1 LFDIEL
7 CSFLLFGQWADGKFS
22 ANFSVDFD
30 APRAHRWPMV
40 AASLPETGA
49 LMDAFY
55 SRDASY
61 DGVFYT
67 GVRTTGI
74 FCRPSCSARKPKPE
88 NIEFFQTARDAM
100 FAGYRACRRCHPLE
114 APGETP
120 AWLGALI
127 EAVDADPARRWTDED
142 LRSLGIHPD
151 RVRRWFKA
159 NHGMTFHAY
168 ARARRLGTAL
178 ERIREGDRVVSAAL
192 DHGYESLSGFNA
204 AVRGL
209 IGAPPTASGE
219 LATVILRR
227 ITTPLGPMLAGA
239 VGTKVCFLEFADRR
253 MLEHQL
259 AALAKRLECRYLPGN
274 APVLQALNEQ
284 LDAYF
289 SGRLQCFD
297 VPLESPGTEF
307 QQAVWGQQLKIP
319 YGETR
324 SYADVAE
331 ALGRPTA
338 TRAVARANG
347 TNRLAILIPCHRVIG
362 KDGSLTGY
370 AGSLWR
376 KQWLLELEQG

>member
-1 LFDIEL
+1 
-7 CSFLLFGQWADGKFS
+7 
-22 ANFSVDFD
+22 
-30 APRAHRWPMV
+30 
-40 AASLPETGA
+40 
-49 LMDAFY
+49 MDAFY

-74 FCRPSCSARKPKPE
+74 FCRPSCSARKPRPE

-100 FAGYRACRRCHPLE
+100 FAGYRACRRCRPLE

-120 AWLGALI
+120 AWLGALV
-127 EAVDADPARRWTDED
+127 EAVDADPARRWTDDD
-142 LRSLGIHPD
+142 LRALGVHPD
-151 RVRRWFKA
+151 RVRRWFKV

-178 ERIREGDRVVSAAL
+178 ERIREGDRVVSTAL

-204 AVRGL
+204 AVRSL
-209 IGAPPTASGE
+209 IGASPTASDE

-239 VGTKVCFLEFADRR
+239 VGDEVCFLEFADRR
-253 MLEHQL
+253 MLERQF
-259 AALAKRLECRYLPGN
+259 ATLAKRLKCRYLPGT
-274 APVLQALNEQ
+274 APVLELLNEQ

-289 SGRLQCFD
+289 AGQLKHFDLPLQAR
-297 VPLESPGTEF
+297 GTDF
-307 QQAVWGQQLKIP
+307 QQAVWDQLLGIP

-331 ALGRPTA
+331 ALGQPTA

-347 TNRLAILIPCHRVIG
+347 SNRIAIVIPCHRVIG

-376 KQWLLELEQG
+376 KQRLLELEQS

>member
-1 LFDIEL
+1 MI
-7 CSFLLFGQWADGKFS
+7 
-22 ANFSVDFD
+22 
-30 APRAHRWPMV
+30 
-40 AASLPETGA
+40 AASLPETGT
-49 LMDAFY
+49 LMDAFF
-55 SRDASY
+55 SRDSSY

-100 FAGYRACRRCHPLE
+100 FAGYRACQRCHPLE

-120 AWLGALI
+120 VWLAELI

-142 LRSLGIHPD
+142 LRALGVHPD

-159 NHGMTFHAY
+159 HHGMTFHAY

-209 IGAPPTASGE
+209 IGASPTASGD

-227 ITTPLGPMLAGA
+227 VTTPLGPMLAGA
-239 VGTKVCFLEFADRR
+239 AGTKLCFLEFADRR
-253 MLEHQL
+253 MLERQL
-259 AALAKRLECRYLPGN
+259 ATLARRLECRFLPGN
-274 APVLQALNEQ
+274 APVLQLLNEQ

-289 SGRLQCFD
+289 AGRLQRFN
-297 VPLESPGTEF
+297 VPLQAPGTEF
-307 QQAVWGQQLKIP
+307 QRAVWDRLLEIP

-324 SYADVAE
+324 SYADIAQV
-331 ALGRPTA
+331 LGQPTA

-347 TNRLAILIPCHRVIG
+347 TNRIAILIPCHRVIG

-370 AGSLWR
+370 GGSLWR
-376 KQWLLELEQG
+376 KQRLLELEQG

>member
-1 LFDIEL
+1 
-7 CSFLLFGQWADGKFS
+7 
-22 ANFSVDFD
+22 
-30 APRAHRWPMV
+30 
-40 AASLPETGA
+40 
-49 LMDAFY
+49 MDAFY

-74 FCRPSCSARKPKPE
+74 FCRPSCSARKPKPK
-88 NIEFFQTARDAM
+88 NIEFFRTARDAM
-100 FAGYRACRRCHPLE
+100 FAGYRACRRCRPLE

-120 AWLGALI
+120 AWLGGLI

-142 LRSLGIHPD
+142 LRASGVHPD
-151 RVRRWFKA
+151 RVRRWFKTH
-159 NHGMTFHAY
+159 HGMTFHAY

-178 ERIREGDRVVSAAL
+178 ERIREGDRVVAAAL

-209 IGAPPTASGE
+209 IGASPTTSGE

-239 VGTKVCFLEFADRR
+239 VESELCFLEFADRR
-253 MLEHQL
+253 MLERQL
-259 AALAKRLECRYLPGN
+259 GTLSKRLGCRFLPGN
-274 APVLQALNEQ
+274 APVLELLNEQ
-284 LDAYF
+284 IEAYF
-289 SGRLQCFD
+289 AGRLRRFD
-297 VPLESPGTEF
+297 VPLRVPGTDF
-307 QQAVWGQQLKIP
+307 QRAVWDRLLQIP

-324 SYADVAE
+324 SYADVAD
-331 ALGRPTA
+331 ALGQPTA

-347 TNRLAILIPCHRVIG
+347 TNRIAILIPCHRVIG

-376 KQWLLELEQG
+376 KRRLLELEQG